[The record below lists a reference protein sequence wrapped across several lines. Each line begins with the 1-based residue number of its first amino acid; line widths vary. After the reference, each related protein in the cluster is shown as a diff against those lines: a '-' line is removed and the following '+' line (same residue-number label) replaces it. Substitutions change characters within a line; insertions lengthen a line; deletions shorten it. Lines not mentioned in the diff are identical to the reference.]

1 MPLSSPPPR
10 QEPAA
15 SWITHRRRPLAVLAA
30 IAVAT
35 TGAAVAA
42 TPAGALT
49 YVTDERGV
57 VWQIHD
63 AAPPSLDTGSI
74 RVATGSPIQGFGSIL
89 VRVDGLDAADEPR
102 LNGEMARGYGLTQT
116 AEGSFDTTQ
125 ALDLGGVLAT
135 RDVDLDAAGATA
147 RFVDSFTNTTDRE
160 LTVNVSFGGSLGY
173 GTGTNQSLVRAT
185 SSGDTTV
192 DAADSWAVMSTS
204 VENSRPVGVALG
216 APGSL
221 SGTGN
226 QQRDPFTTPLSTSG
240 HEASFYGFIDELTL
254 EPGASASLARF
265 VHVGVPGADRL
276 AQAEQR
282 LAAIAAAP
290 DLGGL
295 PLAQVCSVANWDV
308 TALPGYDAAACDAAG
323 PIPMPAAPQTPAAV
337 TSVAYDVVGRTIE
350 DLQADMV
357 AGVVTSE
364 EITQAYLDRIAVY
377 DGGPQGF
384 HAYLHVA
391 GDALDQAR
399 AADAERA
406 AGGSGELLGIPIA
419 LKDLFDTS
427 DMPTTGGTRALEGF
441 QPAQDAFQVA
451 RLREA
456 GAVLI
461 GKANLSEFANSGG
474 QSESGWMQ
482 TWNALYPSKTSYGS
496 SGGSAVAVAASMAS
510 AAMGTQTGVSLYA
523 PTTGASLTTFR
534 GTDGMASGHG
544 VIPLTWYQDYAG
556 PIARTTTDL
565 AYLLNATTGTDAGD
579 PLTVEADARR
589 PADWTDSLDAAALE
603 GKVVGFIP
611 ASFVSSYAD
620 DGTGESTRERLDEL
634 VAAGATL
641 QEMPAPPVVPGAPG
655 GSRGMEGWAR
665 YIELHDNFPFVD
677 GNAILASDKVL
688 PYNRRSL
695 GTTPRLTPE
704 QVQAWDDYRKRY
716 KAEIAA
722 WMDAAGVDVVAYPG
736 FLSDMYNNDA
746 AASQLTSD
754 RASGVLTS
762 NVGLPTV
769 VVPVGL
775 NPHGYTTS
783 LQLVGRAWDDAAVL
797 GMGYALEQ
805 EADAQQHT
813 TFAPPLA
820 YDPDFTD
827 VDRSN
832 QFFREISWL
841 ADRGISTGW
850 AEADG
855 TATFRPLLPI
865 ARDAMAAFLYRYVAP
880 VGYEAPEVSPF
891 TDVAVGDQFY
901 TEIAWLAESG
911 ISTGWEVGE
920 GAFEFRPL
928 DPIARDAMAAFL
940 YRLADSPDVE
950 APGTTPFTDVAP
962 GDQFATEIGWLAATG
977 VSTGWQGNDGT
988 AIYQPLNPIARDAM
1002 AAFLYRFDRLDLGV
1016 GAGGSAG

>member
-1 MPLSSPPPR
+1 MPASSPTSSTGTLAPP
-10 QEPAA
+10 PG
-15 SWITHRRRPLAVLAA
+15 WVVHRRRPLAALAA
-30 IAVAT
+30 LTVGVTGVAL
-35 TGAAVAA
+35 AAV
-42 TPAGALT
+42 PASALT
-49 YVTDERGV
+49 SVTDAQGV

-74 RVATGSPIQGFGSIL
+74 RVASGSPIQGFGGIF
-89 VRVDGLDAADEPR
+89 VRVDGLDPADEPR
-102 LNGEMARGYGLTQT
+102 LNGELARGFGLTRT
-116 AEGSFDTTQ
+116 GEASFDTTQ
-125 ALDLGGVLAT
+125 SVDLGGVLVT
-135 RDVDLDAAGATA
+135 RDIDLDAAGSAA
-147 RFVDSFTNTTDRE
+147 RFFDSFTNTTE
-160 LTVNVSFGGSLGY
+160 TALTVQVSFGGSLGY
-173 GTGTNQSLVRAT
+173 GTATNQSLVQST
-185 SSGDTTV
+185 SSGDSTV
-192 DAADSWAVMSTS
+192 DGADSWAVMGTT
-204 VENSRPVGVALG
+204 VANSRPVGVALG
-216 APGSL
+216 SVGSL
-221 SGTGN
+221 DGTGN
-226 QQRDPFTTPLSTSG
+226 QQRDPFTTPLATTG
-240 HEASFYGFIDELTL
+240 HEASFYGFVNELTI
-254 EPGASASLARF
+254 EPGSSASLARF
-265 VHVGVPGADRL
+265 VHVGTQGAERL
-276 AQAEQR
+276 T
-282 LAAIAAAP
+282 AAATATAALAAAP

-295 PLAQVCSVANWDV
+295 SVAQVCTVANWDL
-308 TALPGYDAAACDAAG
+308 TALPGYDVAACDAAG
-323 PIPMPAAPQTPAAV
+323 PLTPPAAAGAPAAV
-337 TSVAYDVVGRTIE
+337 TSVAYDVVGRTIQ
-350 DLQADMV
+350 DLQADMA

-384 HAYLHVA
+384 HSYLHVA

-399 AADAERA
+399 AADAARV
-406 AGGSGELLGIPIA
+406 AGETGDLLGIPIA
-419 LKDLFDTS
+419 LKDLYDTQ

-482 TWNALYPSKTSYGS
+482 TWNALYPSKTSFGS
-496 SGGSAVAVAASMAS
+496 SGGSAVAVAASMAT

-534 GTDGMASGHG
+534 GTDGMASGSG

-556 PIARTTTDL
+556 PIARTVTDL
-565 AYLLNATTGTDAGD
+565 AYLLNATTGTDPSD
-579 PLTVEADARR
+579 PLTIEADARR
-589 PADWTDSLDAAALE
+589 PADWTASLDAGSLE

-611 ASFVSSYAD
+611 TSFVSSYAD
-620 DGTGESTRERLDEL
+620 DGTGESTRQRLDEL

-641 QEMPAPPVVPGAPG
+641 KEMPAPPVVPGAPG

-688 PYNRRSL
+688 PYNQRSL

-704 QVQAWDDYRKRY
+704 QVTAWDTYRKTY
-716 KAEIAA
+716 KAEIAT
-722 WMDAAGVDVVAYPG
+722 WMDTSGVDVVAYPG

-769 VVPVGL
+769 VVPVGT

-813 TFAPPLA
+813 TFAPALA
-820 YDPDFTD
+820 YDPDFAD
-827 VDRSN
+827 VARDN
-832 QFFREISWL
+832 QFFREITWL

-865 ARDAMAAFLYRYVAP
+865 ARDAMAAFLFRLEDPQDYVAP
-880 VGYEAPEVSPF
+880 DVSPF
-891 TDVAVGDQFY
+891 SDVAVGDQFY
-901 TEIAWLAESG
+901 TEISWLASTG
-911 ISTGWEVGE
+911 ISTGWDNGD
-920 GAFEFRPL
+920 GTFSFRPL
-928 DPIARDAMAAFL
+928 QPIARDAMAAFL
-940 YRLADSPDVE
+940 YRLADEPALPNPAAS
-950 APGTTPFTDVAP
+950 PFTDVAP
-962 GDQFATEIGWLAATG
+962 GDAFYGEITWLASTG

-988 AIYQPLNPIARDAM
+988 AIYQPLSPVARDAM

-1016 GAGGSAG
+1016 S